1 MMKKIFKSMVATF
14 LACSVIGGAAAC
26 APKNDENVGKTA
38 IKLSYYIGEFGD
50 EWLKEQAKAW
60 SATNEKY
67 YIDVKTNLNLGST
80 IVSDVKSGSAYDVF
94 ISEDCAFQQLFSGDY
109 LEDLSDVLSVKPE
122 GKKTIGEK
130 INNAEHWAEAAS
142 LNGKTYLLPYNIS
155 PCGLIF
161 DYNRFMENGWL
172 VTDSNGSISAGKDG
186 IKGTYDDGQPATMAE
201 FRTMCEKIKASGVDD
216 VFLYMGALHP
226 EYANNVAYA
235 YLAGVLGEDGYRIFY
250 KHDSEGAEI
259 ELIDG
264 AKTAVSIREGYKT
277 WQMKGV
283 DAMAEF
289 LQDYLCNTRY
299 VSDATLSDRSLS
311 VDASHTKFIQV
322 SDSSPAF
329 IIEGNWFEYGSKSL
343 IEANVRY
350 GGKAYGESDYRYML
364 LPAVEGEKSQMF
376 SQTGGSIFVTKQ
388 ESEEKLAAIKDFLA
402 YLLTDENMAKVTA
415 DTGMIWNYSY
425 EVSDSVRAEMT
436 KFTKNAYDMARDT
449 DNVSIHSFYIDTAA
463 TPIYT
468 YSSLGAS
475 GLMMCSDLQ
484 YNLVTGFRDKGNA
497 ANFVAGIIEYN
508 TAERWAGYL
517 SQAKSYGFYAD

>member
-1 MMKKIFKSMVATF
+1 MKKVFKSTIAAVM
-14 LACSVIGGAAAC
+14 ACTVIAGGAAC
-26 APKNDENVGKTA
+26 KPKVDENAGKTA
-38 IKLSYYIGEFGD
+38 IRLSYYIGEFGD
-50 EWLKEQAKAW
+50 EWLKAEAKDW
-60 SATNEKY
+60 SASNEKY
-67 YIDVKTNLNLGST
+67 YIDVKTNLNLGGT
-80 IVSDVKSGSAYDVF
+80 IVADVKSGAAYDVY

-122 GKKTIGEK
+122 GKKSIGEK
-130 INNAEHWAEAAS
+130 INDADHWAEAAS
-142 LNGKTYLLPYNIS
+142 ENGKTYLLPYNIS

-161 DYNRFMENGWL
+161 DFDRFKENGWL
-172 VTDSNGSISAGKDG
+172 VTDADGSVSAGKDG

-201 FRTMCEKIKASGVDD
+201 FKTMCEKIKVSGVDD

-226 EYANNVAYA
+226 EYANNVAYS
-235 YLAGVLGEDGYRIFY
+235 YLAGELGESGYRTFY
-250 KHDSEGAEI
+250 KHDSQGAEI
-259 ELIDG
+259 ELLDG
-264 AKTAVSIREGYKT
+264 TKTAVSIDDGYKT
-277 WQMKGV
+277 WQMKGI

-289 LQDYLCNTRY
+289 LQDYLCNSRY
-299 VSDATLSDRSLS
+299 VSDATLNDRSLS

-322 SDSSPAF
+322 ADNTPAF

-364 LPAVEGEKSQMF
+364 LPSAEGEKSQAF
-376 SQTGGSIFVTKQ
+376 SQTGGSILVTKQ
-388 ESEEKLAAIKDFLA
+388 NDEEKSAAIKDFLA

-425 EVSDSVRAEMT
+425 EVSPETRETMT
-436 KFTKNAYDMARDT
+436 KFSKSAYDMAYDT
-449 DNVSIHSFYIDTAA
+449 KNVTIHSAYIDTAS
-463 TPIYT
+463 TPIYA

-497 ANFVAGIIEYN
+497 ASFTAGIVEYN
-508 TAERWAGYL
+508 TAARWAGYL
-517 SQAKSYGFYAD
+517 SQAKSYGFYTE